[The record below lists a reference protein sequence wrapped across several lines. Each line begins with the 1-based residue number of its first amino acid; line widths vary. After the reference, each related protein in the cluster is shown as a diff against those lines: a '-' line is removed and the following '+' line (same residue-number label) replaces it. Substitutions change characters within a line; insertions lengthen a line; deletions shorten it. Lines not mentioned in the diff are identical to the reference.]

1 MTGYFQGWPLL
12 NLCIQLK
19 AGRDQVLLLFCVTQ
33 SVHRSGKKAYTGN
46 VLFVHLNQT
55 MNFLKK
61 CFAVMFI
68 LGFKPGKEGS
78 KTVSQERKN
87 L

>member
-1 MTGYFQGWPLL
+1 MATAESLYSVKGRQGPSVT
-12 NLCIQLK
+12 
-19 AGRDQVLLLFCVTQ
+19 AFCVTR

-46 VLFVHLNQT
+46 VLFAHLNQT
-55 MNFLKK
+55 MNSLKK

-78 KTVSQERKN
+78 KTISQERKN